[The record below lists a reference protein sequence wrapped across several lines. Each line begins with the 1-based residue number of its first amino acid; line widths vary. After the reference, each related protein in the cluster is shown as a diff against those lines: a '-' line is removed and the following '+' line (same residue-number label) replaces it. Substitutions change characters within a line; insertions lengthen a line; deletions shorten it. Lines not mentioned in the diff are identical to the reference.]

1 MYNGIDRVNNKS
13 SYFSNNVLTC
23 CFSCND
29 RKKAME
35 YEEFIKHVS
44 NIYHKINDIVDLKD
58 GTNYV
63 VTAHLV
69 GKPVSKKAVQIVNQG
84 VITWAKKK

>member
-1 MYNGIDRVNNKS
+1 MSEDKPLKS
-13 SYFSNNVLTC
+13 TAPKSTMP
-23 CFSCND
+23 
-29 RKKAME
+29 KG
-35 YEEFIKHVS
+35 
-44 NIYHKINDIVDLKD
+44 KINDIVDLKD